1 MQSIRKRLSIILA
14 ACAAASI
21 LVTAFFVNMAINSTF
36 TKYMS
41 DIQAKREERI
51 TSYFSEVYKKEGR
64 WTAESGA
71 EIMHEAYMDNYCL
84 TLRDKDK
91 NLVWTMDPNE
101 VRMQNHFK
109 ILDSS
114 GRGAYLTKTYEIKI
128 GDMVVGYVDI
138 GQYSPILLTE
148 DDANFKNAV
157 NNSVM
162 ISAVMAIII
171 TIIVS
176 LIISKKFSEPI
187 VKVSNTSVQLSEGS
201 LNARSDTKSSILEI
215 KNLVDSIN
223 TLGEKLAEQDALRK
237 RLVSDISHEIR
248 TPLNILQNNLEAMVD
263 GIFPVTTER
272 LVSLNDEVIRFGKLL
287 DNLNILK
294 EFESETAAIKSVPID
309 LDKLMGTVIKDFAPA
324 LQSKGIELK
333 YTASGSDFVIMG
345 DNDKLKQVFINI
357 LSNAVKFSN
366 PKGNIWVDMN
376 SGSEQIIVKIRD
388 NGIGINSKDLPFIFE
403 RLYRSDKSRHMV
415 EGNGIG
421 LTIVKAILTRL
432 SASIDV
438 ESQVGKG
445 TTFTITFNKKDNHS

>member
-36 TKYMS
+36 IKYMS

-201 LNARSDTKSSILEI
+201 LNARSDTESSILEI

-309 LDKLMGTVIKDFAPA
+309 LDKLIGTVIKDFAPA

-388 NGIGINSKDLPFIFE
+388 NGIGINSKDLPFIYE

-421 LTIVKAILTRL
+421 LTIVKAILSRL

-445 TTFTITFNKKDNHS
+445 TTFTITFNKKDNDS